1 MCVAEVVKAEAGDRR
16 RRDET
21 SEELRQPI
29 WMHRAAARRAD
40 HTVTIRDLSS
50 DFRGQRVTPAVQH
63 EHGDSAE
70 VDPSARV
77 PRLAARLVE
86 LVADRD
92 QGAVDGQVSVG
103 EVDVTP
109 AQTEELAAAHAGV
122 RSEPERRKQPITSR
136 DLEERV

>member
-1 MCVAEVVKAEAGDRR
+1 
-16 RRDET
+16 
-21 SEELRQPI
+21 
-29 WMHRAAARRAD
+29 
-40 HTVTIRDLSS
+40 
-50 DFRGQRVTPAVQH
+50 
-63 EHGDSAE
+63 
-70 VDPSARV
+70 
-77 PRLAARLVE
+77 VE